1 MTAESPCAKGVSEV
15 QATYP
20 ERDQQ
25 LYNLA
30 ADPGETKN
38 LASEMSELV
47 TSLTEGMDKLVNDGR
62 STPGPT
68 QTNDVSVKWKRFLN
82 SEKVGEL
89 VK

>member
-1 MTAESPCAKGVSEV
+1 
-15 QATYP
+15 
-20 ERDQQ
+20 
-25 LYNLA
+25 
-30 ADPGETKN
+30 
-38 LASEMSELV
+38 MSELV